1 MSSIAQLPY
10 LTSSLAGIGGV
21 MREKPE
27 DFVVEEV
34 PAYEPS
40 GEGEHVMAEIE
51 KTTMTTHD
59 AIREIARALGV
70 DSRDIGYAGLKDK
83 FAVTR
88 QWLTIPGVDPQV
100 VMHLQIPRVR
110 VLCVD
115 RHRNKLRP
123 GHLRGNRFTIRVCGV
138 EPTSVVRIRAIM
150 DVLERTGMP
159 NYFGEQRFGRR
170 DDNDRLGA
178 AMLRGDAEGA
188 IQLLLGTPDERLD
201 PPRILDARTRFDAG
215 DLTGSLEA
223 WPGACLAE
231 RRVLHRLIETASAEK
246 ALRAL
251 DNRTRKLWVSAL
263 QSRIFNAVVAE
274 RIGSLHLLLAGDF
287 AHIHANGAG
296 FVVEEVEREQPRA
309 DRFEISGTGPMLGSR
324 MTMPKGDALE
334 RETRVIASIGV
345 SVDALRGSREA
356 PPGERRPIRVRPEQV
371 VLRGGRDERGG
382 YVQLAFTL
390 PAGSFATALMREVMK
405 SDAKPAESEVPL
417 QLGDD

>member
-1 MSSIAQLPY
+1 MNRVAHLPY
-10 LTSSLAGIGGV
+10 LTSGLPGIGGV

-34 PAYEPS
+34 PAYEPC
-40 GEGEHVMAEIE
+40 GQGEHVMAEIE
-51 KTTMTTHD
+51 KSTMTTHD

-100 VMHLQIPRVR
+100 VMNLQIARLR
-110 VLCVD
+110 VLSVD

-123 GHLRGNRFTIRVCGV
+123 GHLRGNRFVIRVCGV
-138 EPTSVVRIRAIM
+138 EPTWVVRVRSIL
-150 DVLERTGMP
+150 DVIERLGMP

-178 AMLRGDAEGA
+178 AILRGDADATVG
-188 IQLLLGTPDERLD
+188 LLLGTPDEACD
-201 PPRILDARTRFDAG
+201 PPRILEARRAFEAG

-223 WPGACLAE
+223 WPGACLTE
-231 RRVLHRLIETASAEK
+231 RRVLHRLIETGSTDK

-274 RIGSLHLLLAGDF
+274 RIGSLDRLDAGDF
-287 AHIHANGAG
+287 AHIHASGAG
-296 FVVEEVEREQPRA
+296 FVVEDAEREQPRA
-309 DRFEISGTGPMLGSR
+309 DRFEISATGPMLGTR
-324 MTMPKGDALE
+324 MTMPRATALA
-334 RETRVIASIGV
+334 REMRVLASHGM
-345 SVDALRGSREA
+345 SVEALRGSRDA
-356 PPGERRPIRVRPEQV
+356 PPGERRPLRVRPENV

-382 YVQLAFTL
+382 YVQVAFTL
-390 PAGSFATALMREVMK
+390 PAGSFATTLMREVMK
-405 SDAKPAESEVPL
+405 SDAVPPESEVPL